1 MVAFPPSKINLGL
14 NVLSKRSDG
23 FHDLETCFYPVPW
36 TDIIEI
42 IPSNEFSIT
51 FSGNVIP
58 GKIEE
63 NLCVKAYDLLKSD
76 FDISPVKIHL
86 HKIIPIGAGLGGG
99 SSDAAYTLRLINQV
113 LNLQLSNEQLKGY
126 ASQLGSD
133 CSFFIQDHAM
143 LGVGKGEIIEQIE
156 VNLTDYWLVVVK
168 SAIHISTQQAYASI
182 IPRIPTVKIR
192 EIVHQPIETWRGLL
206 KNDFEE
212 SVFRKHD
219 EIREIKEKLEL
230 RGALYA
236 SMSGSGS
243 AVYALFEKPIHLK
256 NFFDGM
262 TYWEGVLL

>member
-14 NVLSKRSDG
+14 NVLSKRKDG
-23 FHDLETCFYPVPW
+23 FHNLETCFYPVPW

-51 FSGNVIP
+51 LSGNVIP
-58 GKIEE
+58 GKIED
-63 NLCVKAYDLLKSD
+63 NLCVKAYQLLKRD
-76 FDISPVKIHL
+76 FNISPVKIHL
-86 HKIIPIGAGLGGG
+86 HKIVPIGAGLGGG

-113 LNLQLSNEQLKGY
+113 FNLQLSFETLKDY

-143 LGVGKGEIIEQIE
+143 IGFGKGEIIEQIE
-156 VNLTDYWLVVVK
+156 VNLTGYWLVVVK
-168 SAIHISTQQAYASI
+168 PAIHISTQQAYASI

-192 EIVHQPIETWRGLL
+192 EIVHQPIETWRSFL

-219 EIREIKEKLEL
+219 EIREIKKQFEL
-230 RGALYA
+230 RGALFA

-243 AVYALFEKPIHLK
+243 AVYALFEKPTHLK
-256 NFFDGM
+256 GLFDGM
-262 TYWEGVLL
+262 DYWEGVLL

>member
-14 NVLSKRSDG
+14 NVLSKRKDG

-36 TDIIEI
+36 TDIIEV
-42 IPSNEFSIT
+42 IPANEFSFT
-51 FSGNVIP
+51 SSGNVIP

-63 NLCVKAYDLLKSD
+63 NLCVKAYDLLKRD

-86 HKIIPIGAGLGGG
+86 HKIVPVGAGLGGG

-113 LNLQLSNEQLKGY
+113 LNLQLPNEKLKGY
-126 ASQLGSD
+126 ASQVGSD

-143 LGVGKGEIIEQIE
+143 LGIGKGEIIEQIE
-156 VNLTDYWLVVVK
+156 VNLKGYWIVVVK
-168 SAIHISTQQAYASI
+168 PAIHISTRQAYTDV
-182 IPRIPTVKIR
+182 IPKIPAIKIK
-192 EIVHQPIETWRGLL
+192 EIVQQPMNTWGGLL

-212 SVFRKHD
+212 SIFRKHG
-219 EIREIKEKLEL
+219 EIKEIKKQFEL
-230 RGALYA
+230 QGALYT

-256 NFFDGM
+256 SFFDGM
-262 TYWEGVLL
+262 AYWEGVLL